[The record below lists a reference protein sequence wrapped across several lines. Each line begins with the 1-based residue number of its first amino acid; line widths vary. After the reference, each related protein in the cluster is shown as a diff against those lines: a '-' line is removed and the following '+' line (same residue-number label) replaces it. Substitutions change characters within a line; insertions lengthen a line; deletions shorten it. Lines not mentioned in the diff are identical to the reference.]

1 MESPLQESMNAN
13 SQELVTENRLIVD
26 HDFLLVP
33 SKSILNSIST
43 SKITEE
49 QATVIRHYAT
59 SGAISF
65 KLWSLKPPPN
75 VLMWDLCT
83 FLIIYLALMGLHRS

>member
-1 MESPLQESMNAN
+1 MNAN
-13 SQELVTENRLIVD
+13 SPASVTENRLIVD
-26 HDFLLVP
+26 HDFLLLP

-49 QATVIRHYAT
+49 QAT

-65 KLWSLKPPPN
+65 KLWSLKPTPN
-75 VLMWDLCT
+75 ELMWESMYVSDYSPCT
-83 FLIIYLALMGLHRS
+83 DGLHSS

>member
-1 MESPLQESMNAN
+1 MNAN
-13 SQELVTENRLIVD
+13 SPASVTENRLIVD
-26 HDFLLVP
+26 HDFLLLP

-49 QATVIRHYAT
+49 KATVIRHHAT

-65 KLWSLKPPPN
+65 KLWSLKPTPN
-75 VLMWDLCT
+75 ELMWESMYVSDYSPCT
-83 FLIIYLALMGLHRS
+83 DGLHSS